1 MKLPESKP
9 SNNKVLWTSSKYTLI
24 MQEPLIMWEL
34 MIMQGTA
41 KWAQLD
47 LQSIQDRDYFG
58 HLSIFNYV
66 SRFLKIV
73 SNIVVLW

>member
-1 MKLPESKP
+1 
-9 SNNKVLWTSSKYTLI
+9 

-47 LQSIQDRDYFG
+47 LQSIQHRDYFG
-58 HLSIFNYV
+58 HLSIFM
-66 SRFLKIV
+66 FAI
-73 SNIVVLW
+73 